1 MEKIF
6 RFCRENKW
14 NKVLE
19 YVNQYPLMG
28 NHSMTMD
35 NHITTTIIH
44 QAITSKGDTAV
55 RARVIST
62 ILKHTPEAA
71 QTKNGY
77 GSMPLHVIAQR
88 NTKIDSNTKE
98 RLINEII
105 DAYPEALT
113 EAGGVGKRTP
123 LHIIFT
129 GTFALSCICSEI
141 SKKNSHCVFRT
152 YRLRVGP
159 PHETHGRSRSQ
170 GLLYEGQA
178 RVPSGPRRLPPPH
191 FAR

>member
-1 MEKIF
+1 MLSEDLEPIQVSPKWQQQPHEDNRPPMEKLF
-6 RFCRENKW
+6 RLCRENKW
-14 NKVLE
+14 SKVLE
-19 YVNQYPLMG
+19 FVIQYPLIG
-28 NHSMTMD
+28 NYCMTMD

-88 NTKIDSNTKE
+88 NTKIDSTTKE

-105 DAYPEALT
+105 DAFPEALT

-129 GTFALSCICSEI
+129 GMVIPWHIRFAKLTP
-141 SKKNSHCVFRT
+141 HWH
-152 YRLRVGP
+152 RLCVGP
-159 PHETHGRSRSQ
+159 PYKADG
-170 GLLYEGQA
+170 
-178 RVPSGPRRLPPPH
+178 
-191 FAR
+191 